1 METIKQK
8 SQKSFE
14 VLKEQFKYK
23 NKMQAP
29 RLVKVI
35 VSTGVG
41 KLRDDKRKI
50 EIIPKKLALIT
61 GQKPAERA
69 AKKSIAT
76 FKVRAGQ
83 LSGFQVTLRGPRMY
97 AFLDKLINVSLPRTR
112 DFRGLSTNGIDAM
125 GNYSLGIKENSIFP
139 ETADEDLKDV
149 FGLSITLVTTSK
161 TKKETEAFLTYLGF
175 PFKK

>member
-29 RLVKVI
+29 KLVKVI

-97 AFLDKLINVSLPRTR
+97 AFLDKLVNVSLPRTR